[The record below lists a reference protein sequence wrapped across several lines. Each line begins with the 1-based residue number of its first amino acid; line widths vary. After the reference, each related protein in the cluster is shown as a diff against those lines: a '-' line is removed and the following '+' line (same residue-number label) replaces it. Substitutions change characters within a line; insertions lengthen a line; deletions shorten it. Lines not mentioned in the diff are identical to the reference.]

1 MRYSGQ
7 SGHKALL
14 KMYKGRA
21 EKLID
26 LTDRWYHPLR
36 RYAKTKE
43 EKMRLKHRV
52 RKSAI
57 RWLRENPGNDVT

>member
-1 MRYSGQ
+1 MSFSGFPFN
-7 SGHKALL
+7 
-14 KMYKGRA
+14 MYKGRA
-21 EKLID
+21 ERLKD

-57 RWLRENPGNDVT
+57 RWLRENPENDVI